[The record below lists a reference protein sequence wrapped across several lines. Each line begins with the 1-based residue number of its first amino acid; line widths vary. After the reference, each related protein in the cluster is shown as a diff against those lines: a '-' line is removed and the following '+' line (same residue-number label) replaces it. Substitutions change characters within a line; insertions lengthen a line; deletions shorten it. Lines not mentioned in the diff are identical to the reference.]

1 MARIYTIP
9 NIITFVR
16 IILIPIILY
25 LLFSDNSNVV
35 LIAGLLFIVSSI
47 SDYFDGYLARTL
59 NQSSKLGT
67 LLDPIA
73 DKLLVVITIFLLA
86 GSLDSTIFIM
96 SSLIIISREFLVIA
110 IRQRLA
116 ELKTNASLKVNN
128 LGRIKTGFQ
137 MSALV
142 FLLHSNIEFAYIN
155 LHIIGIILPLIAAIL
170 TVLSFI
176 YYVRNAWDD
185 ILS

>member
-1 MARIYTIP
+1 MKLNVATILTISRMAFIP
-9 NIITFVR
+9 LIVLFFILDDGKYRDISAYIFLLAVLTDYLDGFV
-16 IILIPIILY
+16 
-25 LLFSDNSNVV
+25 
-35 LIAGLLFIVSSI
+35 
-47 SDYFDGYLARTL
+47 ARNY
-59 NQSSKLGT
+59 NQTTAFGAF
-67 LLDPIA
+67 LDPIA

-86 GSLDSTIFIM
+86 RSLDSIFFIL

-116 ELKTNASLKVNN
+116 ELKTNGPLKVNN
-128 LGRIKTGFQ
+128 LGKIKTGFQ

-155 LHIIGIILPLIAAIL
+155 LHIFGILLLSIAAIL

-176 YYVRNAWDD
+176 YYVRNTWDD
-185 ILS
+185 ILG

>member
-1 MARIYTIP
+1 MKLNFATMLTISRIAFIP
-9 NIITFVR
+9 LIVLFFVM
-16 IILIPIILY
+16 
-25 LLFSDNSNVV
+25 SDGKYRDISAYIF
-35 LIAGLLFIVSSI
+35 LIALIT
-47 SDYFDGYLARTL
+47 DYFDGYVARNY
-59 NQSSKLGT
+59 NQTTAFGAF
-67 LLDPIA
+67 LDPIA

-86 GSLDSTIFIM
+86 RSLDSIIFIL

-116 ELKTNASLKVNN
+116 ELKANVSLKVNN
-128 LGRIKTGFQ
+128 LGKIKTGFQ

-142 FLLHSNIEFAYIN
+142 FLLHSNIDFAYMN
-155 LHIIGIILPLIAAIL
+155 LHIFGILLLLIAAIL

-185 ILS
+185 ILG